1 MVGASVVSSLQPFL
15 EATAAG
21 LKGVC
26 VVRESPERIRVQAGS
41 RPVEIYWLTNLG
53 RGATVRP
60 NDLSGFAAFL
70 GREMDEEHAQLFFI
84 EGVEY
89 LTHIHGVESVLARLV
104 EFDRSA
110 REHEVRV
117 WLHVTPGLLRPGE
130 LERIVAAFPSLG

>member
-1 MVGASVVSSLQPFL
+1 MVGASVVVSLQPFL

-26 VVRESPERIRVQAGS
+26 VVRESPERLRAQAGS

-53 RGATVRP
+53 RGPTVRP
-60 NDLSGFAAFL
+60 NDLAGFAAFL
-70 GREMDEEHAQLFFI
+70 AHAIDEEHAQLFFI

-89 LTHIHGVESVLARLV
+89 LTHIHGVEAVVARLA
-104 EFDRSA
+104 EFDRLA
-110 REHEVRV
+110 REREVRV

-130 LERIVAAFPSLG
+130 LDRIAAAFPPAA